1 MNQLLRL
8 CPYGPPEVDILINP
22 SADSLFCI
30 FLYNHPRTFH
40 RHFALKSSSH
50 YHISS
55 HSPNEYTELLLRCQ
69 ILNSVLQEHPNGGG
83 VVGTQPTERDK
94 TDQHHWFNCSR
105 ELWQGAEWLIA
116 KWIILTIDALRLQKR
131 KAEVDREFTE
141 HAGTE
146 EECGAW
152 ESFNHWWCTRQADE
166 ELGKALHTPYST
178 GNGQAS
184 LETNRKGNLYFF
196 KLDIKHH

>member
-1 MNQLLRL
+1 MNQLFRL
-8 CPYGPPEVDILINP
+8 SIQTPWSGHFDQP

-30 FLYNHPRTFH
+30 FLYNHPRTVH
-40 RHFALKSSSH
+40 RHFALNSSSH

-55 HSPNEYTELLLRCQ
+55 HSPNEYTEFLLRCWM
-69 ILNSVLQEHPNGGG
+69 LQKLPEMLQQHPKFGG
-83 VVGTQPTERDK
+83 VVGTEATERDK

-131 KAEVDREFTE
+131 KAEVDREFIE

-146 EECGAW
+146 EEWGAW
-152 ESFNHWWCTRQADE
+152 ESFNHWLYTRQANE
-166 ELGKALHTPYST
+166 KLGKALHTPYST
-178 GNGQAS
+178 GNGQAG
-184 LETNRKGNLYFF
+184 LETNREGNLYFF
-196 KLDIKHH
+196 